1 VPLDQTPAVRR
12 EEFEELT
19 DALLLT
25 IEVLQ
30 PHMPSRPDS
39 RPVECSPSC
48 DNEGWRVKRVQDLAW
63 PAQMLIGASTLAAAA
78 LIVGLVAL
86 VLGAVTQSFFMVDES
101 QSGSDANFGV
111 PIEVDEPEPIISE
124 DG

>member
-1 VPLDQTPAVRR
+1 
-12 EEFEELT
+12 
-19 DALLLT
+19 
-25 IEVLQ
+25 
-30 PHMPSRPDS
+30 
-39 RPVECSPSC
+39 
-48 DNEGWRVKRVQDLAW
+48 VKRVQDMAW

-111 PIEVDEPEPIISE
+111 PIEVDEPAPIVSE